1 MGFRAVKSCQLQ
13 MSAHRW
19 LRVGFNIVEG
29 GFEHEADNGPAFLL
43 CSAVYTTLA
52 QHRASLPFCLGCN
65 FGMIGHSWEGL
76 QRGVGRLGDRRG
88 YFWHGR
94 WAARFIAYQYYG
106 LLMNLCPKHIL
117 PFFARGFLVAAQMSP
132 HSPLLGNHSSRRF
145 RYDEVP
151 LFRFICF
158 TALPPLFP
166 RPDPVVADRQCRRG
180 AL

>member
-1 MGFRAVKSCQLQ
+1 
-13 MSAHRW
+13 
-19 LRVGFNIVEG
+19 
-29 GFEHEADNGPAFLL
+29 
-43 CSAVYTTLA
+43 
-52 QHRASLPFCLGCN
+52 
-65 FGMIGHSWEGL
+65 MIGHSWEGL

-88 YFWHGR
+88 YFWRGR

-158 TALPPLFP
+158 TALPPLFL

-180 AL
+180 SPWQWQFVSETLDSPGNYTLIASIKLLIEYSNASHVDSEWGPTCTSITIS